1 MSGMKILNYRFY
13 LRYEVPPGFIG
24 VSMNEVKK
32 RLKLFLLLFLLVAT
46 VGTFGFMRL
55 EHLSIIDALYFNIVT
70 MATVGY
76 GDIYPHAALSRMFT
90 ILLIIAGGAVFLGV
104 IANATE
110 LVILKRDFQGR
121 MKKVNM
127 VLGVFF
133 SEVGNH
139 LLSLF
144 SNHNKGINAVRE
156 SLLITSGWTRE
167 QFFAARKKMAAT
179 ELKADSSQMDLVNL
193 NAFLGGKRDFLV
205 GLLENPVLVEHEGF
219 SEALLAVF
227 HLLDE
232 LNSRK
237 DLTDIPPTDRQHLTG
252 DMNRAYGQLVDQW
265 LVYLAHLK
273 DQYPYIF
280 SLAVRKNPF
289 NPNADTVVMS

>member
-1 MSGMKILNYRFY
+1 
-13 LRYEVPPGFIG
+13 
-24 VSMNEVKK
+24 MNEVKK
-32 RLKLFLLLFLLVAT
+32 RLKLFLLLFLLIVTA
-46 VGTFGFMRL
+46 GTFGFMQL
-55 EHLSIIDALYFNIVT
+55 EHLSITDALYFNIVT

-76 GDIYPHAALSRMFT
+76 GDIYPSSVLGRMFT
-90 ILLIIAGGAVFLGV
+90 ILLIITGGAVFLGV

-110 LVILKRDFQGR
+110 LVILKRDFQSR
-121 MKKVNM
+121 MRKVNM

-144 SNHNKGINAVRE
+144 SHHNKTIDAIRE
-156 SLLITSGWTRE
+156 TLLISPGWTRE
-167 QFFAARKKMAAT
+167 QFLAARKKMSAA
-179 ELKADSSQMDLVNL
+179 ELKVDSSQMDLANL
-193 NAFLGGKRDFLV
+193 NIFLGSKRDFLV

-237 DLTDIPPTDRQHLTG
+237 DLTDMPQTDRQHLTG

-289 NPNADTVVMS
+289 NPNADTVVLS